1 MVVRGMRSSNAGHHL
16 EQVTVTCAGDQGV
29 QAVLRSERRGELRRA
44 PGERGDAPLGR
55 ISGMVG
61 VPDLVGPEEV
71 AEP

>member
-61 VPDLVGPEEV
+61 VPGLVGPEEV